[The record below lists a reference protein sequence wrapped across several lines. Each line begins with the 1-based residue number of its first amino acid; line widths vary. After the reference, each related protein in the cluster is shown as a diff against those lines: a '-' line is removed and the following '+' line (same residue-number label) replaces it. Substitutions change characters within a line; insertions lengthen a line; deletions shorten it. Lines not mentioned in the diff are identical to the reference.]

1 MTAFKAE
8 SAWQMKKKKK
18 TNNNNYTVQ
27 SFFKKSKAWSDKL
40 LVLTMLAVR
49 NGILSVGKATSTKE
63 YIPPSIH

>member
-8 SAWQMKKKKK
+8 SAWQMKKTKP
-18 TNNNNYTVQ
+18 TTTTTVQ
-27 SFFKKSKAWSDKL
+27 SFFKNSKAWSDQL